1 MIRIIFIFALWIGW
15 SSYQLTRGKSV
26 APSTFEMTDF
36 IKSTDKMRKRLS
48 LSEFIARSKDVHGN
62 KYGYSL
68 ITNYKNNATKV
79 PIICNKCKSVF
90 YQTPNSHLS
99 GHGCYNCTHK
109 IAGIKRRKSCF
120 GIGVFDKEVANLNK
134 NELKIVER
142 AWRGMLRRCYSSKR
156 GKRSI
161 RYTECEVCKEWHTF
175 SNFAKWFVSP
185 ENGYMDGYQI
195 DKDILVKGN
204 KVYSPDTCCF
214 VPQEINT
221 IFTKRESQRTKYYI
235 GVYTNKKKF
244 AAYLHKYG
252 VLTYIGLF
260 PTPEEAF
267 YAYKVEK
274 EAYIKEVA
282 QSYYNKGLVTERVY
296 NALMNYNV
304 EITD

>member
-1 MIRIIFIFALWIGW
+1 MIKIICIFALWIGW
-15 SSYQLTRGKSV
+15 FGHQLIRGKSI
-26 APSTFEMTDF
+26 APSIFSMMDV
-36 IKSTDKMRKRLS
+36 IKRIDNMGKKKSTKEVIR
-48 LSEFIARSKDVHGN
+48 EFQCVHGN
-62 KYGYSL
+62 TYDYSL

-142 AWRGMLRRCYSSKR
+142 AWRRMLRRCYSSKR

-185 ENGYMDGYQI
+185 E
-195 DKDILVKGN
+195 
-204 KVYSPDTCCF
+204 
-214 VPQEINT
+214 
-221 IFTKRESQRTKYYI
+221 
-235 GVYTNKKKF
+235 
-244 AAYLHKYG
+244 
-252 VLTYIGLF
+252 
-260 PTPEEAF
+260 
-267 YAYKVEK
+267 
-274 EAYIKEVA
+274 
-282 QSYYNKGLVTERVY
+282 VTERVY